1 MIYEGTGVAPRC
13 WTEDDFEVEEDAPD
27 GFGQGVL

>member
-1 MIYEGTGVAPRC
+1 VAPRC